1 MAGEDLVDRSMK
13 VISYDDAK
21 RLAAAP
27 DSQIR
32 QDLAA
37 REDIAP
43 EVLYFLAEDE
53 DLAVRKAV
61 AVNHTAPVHA
71 SLILARD
78 PDVSIRSAIAKKV
91 SRLTPDFD
99 PKSRERAERY
109 VVQTLEALA
118 QDQAVK
124 IRKILAQS
132 LCEVTNAPASVIR
145 CLAEDVEDTVA
156 CLVLEGSPLLTD
168 ADLLEIISKSSAS
181 QRLKSVSRR
190 PNLSADVSDAI
201 AATHDIEAV
210 AELLA
215 NGSAQIRENT
225 LDALVCEAADR
236 PSWHAPLVERP
247 ELSWVSI
254 HRLASFVTTA
264 LLSKLEKHPALD
276 RQSAKEIAAKIKARL
291 GKEEAAIERSESDEA
306 HEAQALFQRGELDSE
321 LLSECLIE
329 GRRNFVIEGLS
340 LLSGKP
346 RDLIVKVLVSGSVK
360 GVTAVCWAAGL
371 SMRFATQ
378 VQFQMSS
385 ILPDRALYA
394 RSNGDYPLS
403 EDEMKWQINF
413 FENMDEPAIGT
424 ASEN

>member
-1 MAGEDLVDRSMK
+1 MIDDNVTDGSMT
-13 VISYDDAK
+13 VISYNDAK

-27 DSQIR
+27 NSQIR
-32 QDLAA
+32 QDLAE

-53 DLAVRKAV
+53 DPAVRRAV
-61 AVNHTAPVHA
+61 AVNRVAPVHA
-71 SLILARD
+71 GLILARD
-78 PDVSIRSAIAKKV
+78 SEISVRSALAKKV

-99 PKSRERAERY
+99 PESREKAERH
-109 VVQTLEALA
+109 VVKTLEALA

-124 IRKILAQS
+124 IRQILAQS
-132 LCEVTNAPASVIR
+132 LCELSNAPASVIHR
-145 CLAEDVEDTVA
+145 MAEDVEDTVA
-156 CLVLEGSPLLTD
+156 CLVLEGSPLLSD

-201 AATHDIEAV
+201 AATRDIEAV
-210 AELLA
+210 AQLLA

-247 ELSWVSI
+247 ELSRDSI
-254 HRLASFVTTA
+254 HRLTSFVTTT
-264 LLSKLEKHPALD
+264 LLSKLESHPALD
-276 RQSAKEIAAKIKARL
+276 KESAKEIAAKIKARL
-291 GKEEAAIERSESDEA
+291 DKEDAASERSESDEA
-306 HEAQALFQRGELDSE
+306 KEALALFQRGELDSE

-329 GRRNFVIEGLS
+329 GRRDFVIEGLS
-340 LLSGKP
+340 LLSEKP
-346 RDLIVKVLVSGSVK
+346 RELIVKVLGSGSVK

-378 VQFQMSS
+378 VQFQMSG
-385 ILPDRALYA
+385 ILPQRALYA
-394 RSNGDYPLS
+394 RANGDYPLS
-403 EDEMKWQINF
+403 EDEMEWQINF
-413 FENMDEPAIGT
+413 FETMDEPAIGT
-424 ASEN
+424 AVEN